1 MSGVLES
8 VDPVR
13 VGGAF
18 NVSVVVSLISESTS
32 VSSMFVSNTFPVF
45 STAMKNVTVSPTSGI
60 SSPSRSVKVYVFVT
74 SSSGSKVSSVIVG
87 SSTVLP
93 SVSIPSS
100 LTSNT
105 LVALSRVIA

>member
-1 MSGVLES
+1 MSGVVES

-18 NVSVVVSLISESTS
+18 NVSVVVSPISESTS
-32 VSSMFVSNTFPVF
+32 VSSIFVSNTFPVF

-60 SSPSRSVKVYVFVT
+60 LSPSRSVKVYVFVT

-87 SSTVLP
+87 SSTV
-93 SVSIPSS
+93 SVSYTH
-100 LTSNT
+100 LTLPT
-105 LVALSRVIA
+105 SRSV

>member
-1 MSGVLES
+1 MSGVVES

-18 NVSVVVSLISESTS
+18 NVSVVVSPISESTS

-60 SSPSRSVKVYVFVT
+60 LSPSRSVKVYVFVT

-87 SSTVLP
+87 SSTVFP